1 MYNEHE
7 TYAVGWSATSVSFFF
22 LFALFS
28 QTTMIPTS
36 RRTSTTIPIKGQTA
50 AYLSEIRTKPSLS
63 LFHYVNI
70 GAFFWNSSRSKNSV
84 FEWRTLSLTESNK
97 YVHCPVCRGQMEM
110 EILFNEIRMYFEIV
124 KNKSHIL

>member
-7 TYAVGWSATSVSFFF
+7 TYTVGWSTTSVSSFF

-63 LFHYVNI
+63 LFHYVNWV
-70 GAFFWNSSRSKNSV
+70 FFWNSSRSKNSV

-97 YVHCPVCRGQMEM
+97 YVHCPVCRGQME
-110 EILFNEIRMYFEIV
+110 ILFHEIRMYSEIV